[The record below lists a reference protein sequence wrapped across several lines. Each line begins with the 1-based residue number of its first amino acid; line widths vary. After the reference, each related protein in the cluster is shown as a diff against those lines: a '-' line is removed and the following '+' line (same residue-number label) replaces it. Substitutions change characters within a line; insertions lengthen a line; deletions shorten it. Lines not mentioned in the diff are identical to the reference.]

1 MDNVTFEEGLF
12 SILHFQLSIQLTT
25 SFARFISAVF
35 HPLLMPTLLFA
46 VLFYRAPGVVQNLQF
61 VNSEASVSFGPLRL
75 SFATGLL
82 WLLFMW
88 TFLVPALLIYWLYR
102 MGFVQGLT
110 LATRADRHVP
120 YLVTAV
126 LYSILTYFLAT
137 RLSQLPEIALVLGSI
152 AASIALVAVINLRYQ
167 ISAHAVGIGGVVGAL
182 GGLLLRYHE
191 MALFEPL
198 VTAVVLAGLVTSAR
212 LYLNAH
218 SPDQIGAGLSL
229 GVVVSLGAVLAF

>member
-1 MDNVTFEEGLF
+1 
-12 SILHFQLSIQLTT
+12 
-25 SFARFISAVF
+25 
-35 HPLLMPTLLFA
+35 MPTLLFA

-61 VNSEASVSFGPLRL
+61 VNSEASVTFGPLRL

-102 MGFVQGLT
+102 LGFVQGLT

-126 LYSILTYFLAT
+126 LYSVLTYFLAT

-152 AASIALVAVINLRYQ
+152 AASIALVAAINLRYQ
-167 ISAHAVGIGGVVGAL
+167 ISARAVGIGGVVGAL
-182 GGLLLRYHE
+182 SGLLLRYHE

-212 LYLNAH
+212 LHLNAH
-218 SPDQIGAGLSL
+218 SPDQIAAGLSL
-229 GVVVSLGAVLAF
+229 GVVVSLGTVVLFN